1 LELPICIQAGAV
13 QVTNMGRF
21 LSLAALFIFI
31 SINLNAQGRAGAV
44 AHTAAAAPAAAG
56 AHVGPVGTGS
66 LASSRG
72 FSRGFSSSAS
82 GSHYVYYRGANGQ
95 LLARRSAATGA
106 HGFTRGGTVGSGT
119 RSGQLTSRRRN
130 DASEFSSDSSSVP
143 GLGFDYS
150 HVAATHPNDFGRG
163 RRGRERGRNEGAI
176 LFPFFDGGY
185 FLPTDSG
192 FVADAG
198 EGQPGVDEVDQ
209 PDNVGPSD
217 RPPRTLSVDRAP
229 QLPPAPQPDVPEYVF
244 VRRDGTVFFAVAYSW
259 DQGSL
264 RYVSSEGLRRTVSR
278 EALDLNAT
286 QQFNEQRGM
295 TFRAPA

>member
-1 LELPICIQAGAV
+1 MTI
-13 QVTNMGRF
+13 MGQF

-31 SINLNAQGRAGAV
+31 PINLNAQGRAGAV
-44 AHTAAAAPAAAG
+44 GHAGGAVPAAAG
-56 AHVGPVGTGS
+56 ARVGPAGTGS
-66 LASSRG
+66 LAPSRS
-72 FSRGFSSSAS
+72 FSRGFSSSTS

-95 LLARRSAATGA
+95 LLVRRSTATGA

-119 RSGQLTSRRRN
+119 RNGQLTTRRRN
-130 DASEFSSDSSSVP
+130 DVSEFSSDPSSVP

-163 RRGRERGRNEGAI
+163 RRGRERERGRNDGAI

-198 EGQPGVDEVDQ
+198 EGQPGDEEVDQ
-209 PDNVGPSD
+209 QDNVGPGD
-217 RPPRTLSVDRAP
+217 RPPRTLSVDRPP

-278 EALDLNAT
+278 DALDSNAT
-286 QQFNEQRGM
+286 QQFNEQRGLN
-295 TFRAPA
+295 FRAPA

>member
-1 LELPICIQAGAV
+1 
-13 QVTNMGRF
+13 MGRV
-21 LSLAALFIFI
+21 LSLAALFIIIPI
-31 SINLNAQGRAGAV
+31 SLNAQGRGAV
-44 AHTAAAAPAAAG
+44 AHAGGAAPAAAG
-56 AHVGPVGTGS
+56 THVGSVGAGS
-66 LASSRG
+66 MASYRS
-72 FSRGFSSSAS
+72 FSHGFSSSS

-95 LLARRSAATGA
+95 LLVRRSTATGA
-106 HGFTRGGTVGSGT
+106 HGFTRGGSVGSST
-119 RSGQLTSRRRN
+119 RNGQLTSRRRN
-130 DASEFSSDSSSVP
+130 DVSEFSSDSSAVP

-163 RRGRERGRNEGAI
+163 RRERGRNDGAI
-176 LFPFFDGGY
+176 LFPYFGGGY
-185 FLPTDSG
+185 FLPTDPG
-192 FVADAG
+192 VVADSG
-198 EGQPGVDEVDQ
+198 EGQPVGEDAEDQ
-209 PDNVGPSD
+209 GNFGPSD

-278 EALDLNAT
+278 EALDLDAT